1 MHVTDDLSET
11 LDPQDLPTTC
21 ESQCTA
27 LIHDALAL
35 STLVN
40 FGLGSA
46 ACAYTKALALDY
58 RNGVGGRRAIAVRG
72 RRAGAVTRASN
83 ERAENVRKLHRCCK
97 ATVCWKRV
105 RTMWV

>member
-1 MHVTDDLSET
+1 M

-58 RNGVGGRRAIAVRG
+58 RNGVGGRGAIAVRG

-83 ERAENVRKLHRCCK
+83 ERAKNVRKLHRCCK